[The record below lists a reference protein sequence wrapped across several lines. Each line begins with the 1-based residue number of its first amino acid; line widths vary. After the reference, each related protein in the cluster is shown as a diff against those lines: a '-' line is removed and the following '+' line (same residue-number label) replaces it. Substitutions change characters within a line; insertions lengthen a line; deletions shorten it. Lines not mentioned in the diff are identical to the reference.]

1 MASRS
6 ASTADRPTPL
16 GRAVAQALAA
26 HGQPTA
32 WSVIMTVFGDA
43 VAPRGGT
50 LWTGSLLE
58 ILGLLGFN
66 GGVLRTALS
75 RLVADGWLAGSKD
88 GRKSYYSLTP
98 QGREAAQAASER
110 IYRSGPPRWDGTW
123 DVVLSLAKTPQRN
136 GLRRQLAGEGFGM
149 LAVETFLRPRTGR
162 PRPILPAHVVL
173 LESARAPDEMSD
185 SGAQLMDRA
194 WPLAETAEHYARLER
209 ALAPML
215 RLVIQGERLGE
226 ADALAAR
233 LLLVHEVRRVVLR
246 DPDLPAG
253 LLPADWIGTR
263 VRRDAGAAYR
273 RLLEPSERW
282 LEAHGHSDCGSLPA
296 AGKELKRRFAG

>member
-1 MASRS
+1 
-6 ASTADRPTPL
+6 
-16 GRAVAQALAA
+16 VAQVLAA

-43 VAPRGGT
+43 VAPRGGS
-50 LWTGSLLE
+50 LWTGNLLE

-88 GRKSYYSLTP
+88 GRKSYYSLTT

-110 IYRSGPPRWDGTW
+110 IYRLGPPRWDGTW
-123 DVVLSLAKTPQRN
+123 DIVLPLAKTAQRN
-136 GLRRQLAGEGFGM
+136 GLRRQLAGEGFGV
-149 LAVETFLRPRTGR
+149 LPVETFLRPRTGR
-162 PRPILPAHVVL
+162 LRPILPSSAVL
-173 LESARAPDEMSD
+173 LEGARAPDEISD
-185 SGAQLMDRA
+185 RGARLAERA

-209 ALAPML
+209 VLAPVL
-215 RLVIQGERLGE
+215 RVVAQGERLGE

-233 LLLVHEVRRVVLR
+233 LLLVHEMRRVVLR
-246 DPDLPAG
+246 DPDLPVP

-282 LEAHGHSDCGSLPA
+282 LDAHGQSDCGSLPA
-296 AGKELKRRFAG
+296 AGKDLKRRFAG